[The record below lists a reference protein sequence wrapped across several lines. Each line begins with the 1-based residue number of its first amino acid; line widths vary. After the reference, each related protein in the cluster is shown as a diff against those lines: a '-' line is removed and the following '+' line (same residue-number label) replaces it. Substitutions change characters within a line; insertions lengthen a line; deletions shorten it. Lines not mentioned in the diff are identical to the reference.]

1 MNGPLVAI
9 AIQRY
14 CISIGYCKPNPK
26 SDDDTDAE
34 TGTSDSL
41 PMKESTDTEKVIAWM
56 FYYPIP
62 NRKTIWGNFIIIKFV
77 VASLGV
83 NFVAS
88 NLFCFVIVSDYCLQL
103 SSEYCIS

>member
-14 CISIGYCKPNPK
+14 CISIGYCKPNTK

-41 PMKESTDTEKVIAWM
+41 PMKESTDTEKVMA
-56 FYYPIP
+56 
-62 NRKTIWGNFIIIKFV
+62 
-77 VASLGV
+77 
-83 NFVAS
+83 
-88 NLFCFVIVSDYCLQL
+88 
-103 SSEYCIS
+103 

>member
-14 CISIGYCKPNPK
+14 CISIGNCKPNTK

-41 PMKESTDTEKVIAWM
+41 PMKESTDTEKVMAWM
-56 FYYPIP
+56 FFFIP
-62 NRKTIWGNFIIIKFV
+62 SLIENRFEAF
-77 VASLGV
+77 
-83 NFVAS
+83 
-88 NLFCFVIVSDYCLQL
+88 LFYVGI
-103 SSEYCIS
+103 

>member
-14 CISIGYCKPNPK
+14 CISIGYCKPNTK

-41 PMKESTDTEKVIAWM
+41 PMKESTDTEKVMPWM
-56 FYYPIP
+56 FVFYHP
-62 NRKTIWGNFIIIKFV
+62 
-77 VASLGV
+77 
-83 NFVAS
+83 
-88 NLFCFVIVSDYCLQL
+88 
-103 SSEYCIS
+103 